1 MSNKRKKLSDAQ
13 HTALTTQID
22 GVCPL
27 DMEPLFYKK
36 GQKSYK
42 NYEIAHIYPLNPTPD
57 EEILLQGEE
66 RLGDDVNHE
75 DNLIP
80 LCSLCHGKF
89 DKPRTIDEYRKLVA
103 IKKRAIERS
112 GQRELWK
119 EHHIEEDI
127 LKIVDAIYSDADAD
141 EDIEEE
147 ITFTSMK
154 VDEKLNGSISKPT
167 RRKIKNNVK
176 DYYTFVREKL
186 ALLDKAGECTSEII
200 SFQIKAFYLVQK
212 RKGVTQQAAFD
223 NIVNWLNAKT
233 KSETKDAAEIVTSFF
248 IQNCEVFE

>member
-1 MSNKRKKLSDAQ
+1 MSNKRKNLSDAQ
-13 HTALTTQID
+13 HTALTTQVD

-36 GQKSYK
+36 GQRSYK
-42 NYEIAHIYPLNPTPD
+42 NYDIAHIFPLNPTQD

-66 RLGDDVNHE
+66 RLGDNANHE

-89 DKPRTIDEYRKLVA
+89 DKPRTIEEYRNLVA
-103 IKKRAIERS
+103 IKKKAIERS

-127 LKIVDAIYSDADAD
+127 LKIVDAIYSNSD
-141 EDIEEE
+141 EDIEAE

-154 VDEKLNGSISKPT
+154 VDEKLNDSISKPT
-167 RRKIKNNVK
+167 RQKIKNNVK
-176 DYYTFVREKL
+176 DYYTFIREKL
-186 ALLDKAGECTSEII
+186 TLLDKAGDCTSDII
-200 SFQIKAFYLVQK
+200 SSQIKTFYLVQK

-223 NIVNWLNAKT
+223 NIVDWLNAKT
-233 KSETKDAAEIVTSFF
+233 MSETKDAAEIVTSFF

>member
-1 MSNKRKKLSDAQ
+1 MANKRKKLSDAQ
-13 HTALTTQID
+13 HTALTTQVD

-27 DMEPLFYKK
+27 DMEPLFYMK

-42 NYEIAHIYPLNPTPD
+42 NYEVAHIYPLNPTPD
-57 EEILLQGEE
+57 EAILLQGEE
-66 RLGDDVNHE
+66 RLSNDVNHE

-89 DKPRTIDEYRKLVA
+89 DKPRTIDEYREMVA

-112 GQRELWK
+112 SQRELWK
-119 EHHIEEDI
+119 EHHIERDI
-127 LKIVDAIYSDADAD
+127 LKIVDAIYSDAD
-141 EDIEEE
+141 EDIEAE
-147 ITFTSMK
+147 ITYDSMK
-154 VDEKLNGSISKPT
+154 VDEKLNDSISKPT

-176 DYYTFVREKL
+176 GYYTFVREKL
-186 ALLDKAGECTSEII
+186 ALLDKAGDCTSEII
-200 SFQIKAFYLVQK
+200 SSQIKAFYLVQK
-212 RKGVTQQAAFD
+212 RQGVSQQVAFD
-223 NIVNWLNAKT
+223 NIVDWLNAKT

>member
-1 MSNKRKKLSDAQ
+1 
-13 HTALTTQID
+13 
-22 GVCPL
+22 
-27 DMEPLFYKK
+27 MEPLFNMK

-42 NYEIAHIYPLNPTPD
+42 NYEIAHIYPLNPTPE
-57 EEILLQGEE
+57 EEILLQYEE
-66 RLGDDVNHE
+66 RLGEDVNHE

-89 DKPRTIDEYRKLVA
+89 DKPRTVEEYRKLIA

-127 LKIVDAIYSDADAD
+127 LKIVDAIYSDSD
-141 EDIEEE
+141 EDVEAE
-147 ITFTSMK
+147 INFTSVK

-176 DYYTFVREKL
+176 DYYTFIREKL
-186 ALLDKAGECTSEII
+186 SLLDKAGDCTSEII
-200 SFQIKAFYLVQK
+200 SSQIKTFYLVQK
-212 RKGVTQQAAFD
+212 RKGVSQQAAFD
-223 NIVNWLNAKT
+223 NIVDWLNAKT

>member
-1 MSNKRKKLSDAQ
+1 MANKRKKLSDAQ
-13 HTALTTQID
+13 HTALTTQVD

-36 GQKSYK
+36 GKRSYK

-57 EEILLQGEE
+57 EEILLNGEE

-75 DNLIP
+75 DNLMP
-80 LCSLCHGKF
+80 LCSLCHTKF
-89 DKPRTIDEYRKLVA
+89 DKPRTIDEYQMLVT

-119 EHHIEEDI
+119 EHHIEGDI
-127 LKIVDAIYSDADAD
+127 LKIVDAIYSEADKD
-141 EDIEEE
+141 METE

-154 VDEKLNGSISKPT
+154 VNEKLNGSISKPT
-167 RRKIKNNVK
+167 RRKIKNNVR
-176 DYYTFVREKL
+176 DYYTFVGEKL
-186 ALLDKAGECTSEII
+186 ALLDKTGDCTSEII
-200 SFQIKAFYLVQK
+200 SSQIKAFYLVQK
-212 RKGVTQQAAFD
+212 RNGVSQQAAFD

-248 IQNCEVFE
+248 IQNCEIFE